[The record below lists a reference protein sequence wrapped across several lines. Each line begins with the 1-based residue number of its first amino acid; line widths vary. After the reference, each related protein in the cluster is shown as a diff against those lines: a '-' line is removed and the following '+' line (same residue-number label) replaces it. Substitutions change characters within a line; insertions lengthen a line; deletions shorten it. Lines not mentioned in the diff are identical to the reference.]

1 MSNSDEELL
10 VSYDE
15 YIQIASAQECSVST
29 SKPPP
34 EDDSKVIELLQQIPS
49 DKSLCTS
56 SYINSIPN
64 VNFRNDTKDKEEII
78 AMHMELLKYMF
89 IPTSTDTQVHNALEC
104 IRINI
109 QNYSHKKKT
118 IALWKMKLLHVLLF
132 KCVPSASLAPCI
144 LIFFKYVYDYT
155 NIFFS
160 CTVLDIILPQLITV
174 SEHAMSDYIVPE
186 KNILPPYLKFKQDE
200 DIPYITE
207 VDSDVNS
214 DDVQS
219 ESEPETE
226 QNTEPEPDVITT
238 VAPSRTLT
246 PEDFYDVLDVT
257 ANETYV

>member
-34 EDDSKVIELLQQIPS
+34 EDDSKVIELLQQIPP

-89 IPTSTDTQVHNALEC
+89 IPTSTDTQVHNALAC

-109 QNYSHKKKT
+109 QNYSH
-118 IALWKMKLLHVLLF
+118 L
-132 KCVPSASLAPCI
+132 
-144 LIFFKYVYDYT
+144 YY
-155 NIFFS
+155 
-160 CTVLDIILPQLITV
+160 IIT
-174 SEHAMSDYIVPE
+174 HGMFRYSD
-186 KNILPPYLKFKQDE
+186 
-200 DIPYITE
+200 
-207 VDSDVNS
+207 
-214 DDVQS
+214 
-219 ESEPETE
+219 
-226 QNTEPEPDVITT
+226 
-238 VAPSRTLT
+238 
-246 PEDFYDVLDVT
+246 
-257 ANETYV
+257 